1 MMNRPEVE
9 LFNRSQLKS
18 LQRLV
23 EQGES
28 ETLEF
33 KQKANFP
40 EKIIREMVAFANTR
54 GGKLLVGV
62 SDEGIIGGL
71 KFPDEESYVIR
82 QALKRFCRPELKYEE
97 QLIAVGQ
104 NRFVLILDIPTSV
117 KKPHY
122 IINEASR
129 ESYVRCDDRS
139 IQASKEIMEIIRRQR
154 RSKDIRFNYG
164 TEEKLLIRYLSEN
177 DHITLLDYVKLS
189 GLNRY
194 RASRKLVLLV
204 LANVLRVTPAEN
216 GDQYWLIPDMKSA
229 SGGM

>member
-1 MMNRPEVE
+1 
-9 LFNRSQLKS
+9 
-18 LQRLV
+18 
-23 EQGES
+23 
-28 ETLEF
+28 
-33 KQKANFP
+33 
-40 EKIIREMVAFANTR
+40 
-54 GGKLLVGV
+54 
-62 SDEGIIGGL
+62 
-71 KFPDEESYVIR
+71 
-82 QALKRFCRPELKYEE
+82 
-97 QLIAVGQ
+97 
-104 NRFVLILDIPTSV
+104 
-117 KKPHY
+117 
-122 IINEASR
+122 
-129 ESYVRCDDRS
+129 
-139 IQASKEIMEIIRRQR
+139 MEIIRRQR